1 MQPRARTSQVGLRGF
16 DVVDTGDG
24 VRCTDLALSGVASRR
39 DPGVTG
45 RRSVRILD
53 WPRREALRS
62 AQTATFSLLVKYLF
76 STVLARALALSS
88 GGAVAAANAAA
99 ASDAAAA
106 AADWHHDAEAK

>member
-62 AQTATFSLLVKYLF
+62 AQTATFSPLAFGF
-76 STVLARALALSS
+76 STCLVQS
-88 GGAVAAANAAA
+88 
-99 ASDAAAA
+99 
-106 AADWHHDAEAK
+106 

>member
-53 WPRREALRS
+53 WAPSRGFAFGS
-62 AQTATFSLLVKYLF
+62 NGYFFAPGLVP
-76 STVLARALALSS
+76 V
-88 GGAVAAANAAA
+88 
-99 ASDAAAA
+99 
-106 AADWHHDAEAK
+106 